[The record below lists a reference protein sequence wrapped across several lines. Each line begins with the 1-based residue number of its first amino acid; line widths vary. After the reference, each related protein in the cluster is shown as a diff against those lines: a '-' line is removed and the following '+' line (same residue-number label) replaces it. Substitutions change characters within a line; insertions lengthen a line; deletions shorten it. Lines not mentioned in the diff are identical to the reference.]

1 MTLMTEQSNRVTQGI
16 ISVIG
21 CGRWGSMIAYYL
33 HSIGENVVLYEPAD
47 SPAMRAWQ
55 VSRRGELLDL
65 PDEIVL
71 ETNIAAALQ
80 NDVIIVSIGSQYF
93 RGLMEQVSTFSPQGK
108 TFVLCMKGIETDTG
122 KRLSEIA
129 AEYLVDSNKIA
140 VWVGPGH
147 VQDLVRGI
155 PTCMVID
162 SNDEVAK
169 KALAERFSSNLIKIY
184 YGSDVIGT
192 EIGAAAKNV
201 IGIGAGLLDGADMP
215 SLKGALISRG
225 AREVALLIKA
235 LGGDERSAYGLAHL
249 GDYEATVFSEH
260 SHNRAY
266 GEAHARGQK
275 FDKLAEGYY
284 TAQALLDLA
293 QKQNLHLPIIEAIT
307 NVIYHDHDVKEEL
320 KRLFAAEPTSEF

>member
-1 MTLMTEQSNRVTQGI
+1 MKTAERSVT
-16 ISVIG
+16 VVG
-21 CGRWGSMIAYYL
+21 CGRWGSLLAYYL
-33 HSIGENVVLYEPAD
+33 NSIGEKVTLYEPTH
-47 SPAMRAWQ
+47 SPTMQAWQ
-55 VSRRGELLDL
+55 RSRHGDLLDL
-65 PDEIVL
+65 PERVRL
-71 ETNIAAALQ
+71 ETDIATALQ
-80 NDVIIVSIGSQYF
+80 NDTVVISIGSQNL
-93 RGLMEQVSTFSPQGK
+93 RGLMTEIATLKPEGK
-108 TFVLCMKGIETDTG
+108 TFVLCMKGIEVETG
-122 KRLSEIA
+122 KRLTEIVD
-129 AEYLVDSNKIA
+129 EYTGNRNKVA

-147 VQDLVRGI
+147 VQDLVKGI

-162 SNDEVAK
+162 SADDDIK
-169 KALAERFSSNLIKIY
+169 RQLADRFSSPLIRMY
-184 YGSDVIGT
+184 YGADLIGT
-192 EIGAAAKNV
+192 EVGAAAKNV
-201 IGIGAGLLDGADMP
+201 IGIGAGLLDGADMS

-293 QKQNLHLPIIEAIT
+293 ERHNLHLPIIEAIT
-307 NVIYHDHDVKEEL
+307 NVIYHDHDVKAEI
-320 KRLFAAEPTSEF
+320 KRLFTAPPSSEF

>member
-1 MTLMTEQSNRVTQGI
+1 MNADYPTSANTVT
-16 ISVIG
+16 VIG

-33 HSIGENVVLYEPAD
+33 HSIGEQVVLYEPAD
-47 SPAMRAWQ
+47 SPAMQAWQ
-55 VSRRGELLDL
+55 ASRHGELLDL
-65 PDEIVL
+65 SDEIVL
-71 ETNIAAALQ
+71 ETNLAVAID
-80 NDVIIVSIGSQYF
+80 NDLIVVSIGSQYF
-93 RGLMEQVSTFSPQGK
+93 RGLMQEIAGFQPQGK
-108 TFVLCMKGIETDTG
+108 TIVLCMKGIETETG

-129 AEYLVDSNKIA
+129 REYLDDSNNIA

-162 SNDEVAK
+162 SNDDATK
-169 KALAERFSSNLIKIY
+169 KQLAQRFSSELIKMY
-184 YGSDVIGT
+184 YGTDLIGT

-201 IGIGAGLLDGADMP
+201 IGIGAGLLDGAEMS

-235 LGGDERSAYGLAHL
+235 CGGDDRSAYGLAHL

-266 GEAHARGQK
+266 GEAHVRGQQ

-284 TAQALLDLA
+284 TAQALLNLA
-293 QKQNLHLPIIEAIT
+293 QQHDLKLPIIEAIT
-307 NVIYHDHDVKEEL
+307 NVIHHDHDVKTEV
-320 KRLFAAEPTSEF
+320 KHLFATPPTAEF

>member
-1 MTLMTEQSNRVTQGI
+1 MAEQSNKLTGSI
-16 ISVIG
+16 ISVVG

-33 HSIGENVVLYEPAD
+33 HSLGEKVVLYEPAN
-47 SPAMRAWQ
+47 SPAMQAWQ
-55 VSRRGELLDL
+55 ASRHGELLDL
-65 PDEIVL
+65 PDEIML
-71 ETNIAAALQ
+71 ETDIAAALGSE
-80 NDVIIVSIGSQYF
+80 VIVVSVGSQYF
-93 RGLMEQVSTFSPQGK
+93 RGLMQEIAGFQPQGK
-108 TFVLCMKGIETDTG
+108 TFLLCMKGVETETG

-129 AEYLVDSNKIA
+129 EEYLDGSNVVA

-162 SNDEVAK
+162 SNDDAVK
-169 KALAERFSSNLIKIY
+169 KQLAQRFSSELIKMY
-184 YGSDVIGT
+184 YGTDLIGT

-201 IGIGAGLLDGADMP
+201 IGIGAGLLDGAEMS

-235 LGGDERSAYGLAHL
+235 LGGDEQSAYGLAHL

-284 TAQALLDLA
+284 TAQALLGLA
-293 QKQNLHLPIIEAIT
+293 EKHNLHLPIIEAIT
-307 NVIYHDHDVKEEL
+307 NVIYHGRDVKEEI
-320 KRLFAAEPTSEF
+320 KRLFAAPPTSEF